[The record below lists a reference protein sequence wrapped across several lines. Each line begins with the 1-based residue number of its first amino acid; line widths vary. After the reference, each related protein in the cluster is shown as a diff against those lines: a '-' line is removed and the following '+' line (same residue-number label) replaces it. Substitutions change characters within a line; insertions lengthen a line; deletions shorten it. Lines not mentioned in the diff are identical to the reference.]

1 MHSAVITYLINFT
14 SKSDELDL
22 ISFNKV
28 GTDNGP
34 KISVVRNKTDLIKCP
49 VFWLGFLRGTELFWR
64 CGYLPRPIFARSR
77 YEFDALRT
85 RDFGGG
91 KPVRRLIRFNF

>member
-1 MHSAVITYLINFT
+1 MHSALITDLIYFII
-14 SKSDELDL
+14 KSEQLDL
-22 ISFNKV
+22 ILVNKV
-28 GTDNGP
+28 GTDNSP

-64 CGYLPRPIFARSR
+64 CGYLPRPVFARSR

-85 RDFGGG
+85 RDFGGD
-91 KPVRRLIRFNF
+91 KLVRRLIRFNF